1 MYCLGALRSGLSPG
15 LSEGEEEKM
24 LAWWTRAQEIR
35 GRSLLAGT
43 PACLLEPRL
52 SLPGPRPAT
61 PVAKPQALTLPAGSW
76 TGQAAAG
83 TSPPPAG
90 PPTVSAR

>member
-1 MYCLGALRSGLSPG
+1 
-15 LSEGEEEKM
+15 M
-24 LAWWTRAQEIR
+24 LAWVGQGHKKSGANHSTPT
-35 GRSLLAGT
+35 GT
-43 PACLLEPRL
+43 PVCLLEPRL

-61 PVAKPQALTLPAGSW
+61 PAAKPQALTLPAGSW